1 MLPRLS
7 TTLRIALISA
17 LLAFVAN
24 ASLIGY
30 VRYTTQTSALADMR
44 DHVIQEGQT
53 LREAISLLPPA
64 ARERTL
70 QQNIADADPDFVA
83 GLFDPT
89 GRQVSGNAPA
99 RLPTA
104 FLAGRVY
111 EVLAL
116 PPVAGTPPV
125 EAGLIAHSL
134 DTGGWLVSGRR
145 FGDALSLARTLERA
159 LLLATLLAI
168 VFGVTTG
175 LAVAAYVDRR
185 VNVMVHAIDEIG
197 RGDFAM
203 RLPVRGSRDGFDLL
217 ATRINLMLD
226 RIDRLMRELLLV
238 TDSLAHDLRS
248 PIGRLRTKV
257 ELAIA
262 LHNMPQRNELLGSA
276 LLDADSLTRQLTM
289 VLEIGRAEAMIG
301 TDRFEPVDL
310 GALTRE
316 IADLY
321 EPVAEEGGIEIAVMT
336 DPDIR
341 PVRAHRQLL
350 SQALGNLIDNAILHA
365 GSGHSLTVFANVAQE
380 GVSLGVADRGPGI
393 APEERTEA
401 RRRFG
406 RLDGA
411 RSSVGAG
418 LGLSLVEAVAHLH
431 HGQLLLEDNQPGL
444 RASLAFPIGGSA

>member
-1 MLPRLS
+1 MFPRLS

-24 ASLIGY
+24 AALIGY

-44 DHVIQEGQT
+44 DHVIEEGVTLQES
-53 LREAISLLPPA
+53 ISLLPPA
-64 ARERTL
+64 ERARTL
-70 QQNIADADPDFVA
+70 RQNIADADPDFIA
-83 GLFDPT
+83 GLFDPS

-99 RLPTA
+99 KLPKT
-104 FLAGRVY
+104 FLMGRGYQVF
-111 EVLAL
+111 AL
-116 PPVAGTPPV
+116 PSVAGAAPI
-125 EAGLIAHSL
+125 EAGLIAQPL
-134 DTGGWLVSGRR
+134 ATGGWLVSGRR

-159 LLLATLLAI
+159 LLLATMLAI

-175 LAVAAYVDRR
+175 FAVAAYVHRR
-185 VNVMVHAIDEIG
+185 VNVMVRTIDEIG

-203 RLPVRGSRDGFDLL
+203 RMPLRGSLDGFELL

-226 RIDRLMRELLLV
+226 RIDRLMRELRLV

-257 ELAIA
+257 ERAI
-262 LHNMPQRNELLGSA
+262 NVQNTPQRNELLGSA
-276 LLDADSLTRQLTM
+276 LVDADSLTRQLTT

-301 TDRFEPVDL
+301 SDRFEPVNL
-310 GALTRE
+310 GALTQE
-316 IADLY
+316 MADLY
-321 EPVAEEGGIEIAVMT
+321 EPIAEENGIEIAVMT
-336 DPDIR
+336 EPDMP
-341 PVRAHRQLL
+341 PVLAHRQLL
-350 SQALGNLIDNAILHA
+350 IQALGNLIDNAILHA
-365 GSGHSLTVFANVAQE
+365 GSGRSLTVFANVVPDGVAL
-380 GVSLGVADRGPGI
+380 GVSDHGPGI
-393 APEERTEA
+393 APEQRTEA

-411 RSSVGAG
+411 RSSAGAG

-444 RASLAFPIGGSA
+444 RASLAFPISETT